1 MNLIKNSLKA
11 AITIALALLVSCTTR
26 TKQSQ
31 TTAQLPKTG
40 FIPAANHDNGWQ
52 KLADGPVLGNSELG
66 TCFDVN
72 VIPDGPSKYNM
83 YFSWR
88 PKMAIAVSR
97 SENGTYWTDPVIVLE
112 HDETSGWE
120 DNLNRSCTIF
130 WNGKYHMWYTG
141 QARGRQ
147 FKSVK
152 WLYFKSKPSWTAYP
166 MNSDPSN
173 LPLYHSCQRLFSLS
187 RNTLGL

>member
-11 AITIALALLVSCTTR
+11 TITIALALLVSCTIR

-52 KLADGPVLGNSELG
+52 KLADGPVLGNSEMG

-88 PKMAIAVSR
+88 PKMAISLRTGQMKMAGDIIIGEAGLHLADFAVSVSWRSDCGASETNHQRKPGCSTDAILHSLETDDR
-97 SENGTYWTDPVIVLE
+97 SEIPGAWI
-112 HDETSGWE
+112 W
-120 DNLNRSCTIF
+120 
-130 WNGKYHMWYTG
+130 
-141 QARGRQ
+141 
-147 FKSVK
+147 
-152 WLYFKSKPSWTAYP
+152 
-166 MNSDPSN
+166 
-173 LPLYHSCQRLFSLS
+173 
-187 RNTLGL
+187 